1 MAATWLSTMT
11 EEEEDEDVEGS
22 PGSVGGSYP
31 KDPCWLSPPPLF
43 PSVCCV
49 SSAAL
54 GSVFMFR
61 AQSLGPEPPP
71 SLAHW
76 RGLIWLRAPGV
87 GTEQQTLPLGRTP
100 VCSERAEW

>member
-11 EEEEDEDVEGS
+11 EEEDEDVEGS

-31 KDPCWLSPPPLF
+31 KDPCWLSRPPLF
-43 PSVCCV
+43 PSICCV

-54 GSVFMFR
+54 GSVFMFS

-87 GTEQQTLPLGRTP
+87 GTEQQTLLLGRTP